1 MIIIKSGL
9 YEFSGPRVEIIA
21 DILGFYISISKNKEI
36 KKMNDIAIESLQKM
50 LEEEPDLIDSVRTLH
65 EGPLGK

>member
-1 MIIIKSGL
+1 MIIIKNGL
-9 YEFSGPRVEIIA
+9 CEFSGPRAEIMA
-21 DILGFYISISKNKEI
+21 DILGFYASISKNKEL

-50 LEEEPDLIDSVRTLH
+50 LEEEPDLLDSMRTLY

>member
-1 MIIIKSGL
+1 MIIINSGIC
-9 YEFSGPRVEIIA
+9 EFSGPRAEIIE
-21 DILGFYISISKNKEI
+21 DIFGFYVSISKNKEI
-36 KKMNDIAIESLQKM
+36 KKMNDIAIESLQKI

>member
-1 MIIIKSGL
+1 MIIIKNGL
-9 YEFSGPRVEIIA
+9 CEFSGPRAEIMA
-21 DILGFYISISKNKEI
+21 DILGLYVSISKHKEL

-50 LEEEPDLIDSVRTLH
+50 LEEEPDFLDHVRTLH

>member
-9 YEFSGPRVEIIA
+9 CEFSGPRAEIIA
-21 DILGFYISISKNKEI
+21 DMLGFYISISKNKEI

-65 EGPLGK
+65 KGPLGK

>member
-1 MIIIKSGL
+1 MIIINGGL
-9 YEFSGPRVEIIA
+9 CEFHGPRAEIIA

-50 LEEEPDLIDSVRTLH
+50 LEEEPDLLDHIRTLH